1 MEGRPDASAYP
12 VAGVRHAR
20 RVAPISAGR
29 GHRDGR
35 NRPVDRHDA
44 PTGNSLNRS
53 ADVGVDPGTISHS
66 HLAVVERQDHAARAR
81 IAALKTGI
89 TDPPRSPAERSGN

>member
-1 MEGRPDASAYP
+1 MLAHTRSR
-12 VAGVRHAR
+12 VCVNAR

-44 PTGNSLNRS
+44 PTGDFLNRS

-66 HLAVVERQDHAARAR
+66 HLAVIERQDHAARAR

>member
-12 VAGVRHAR
+12 VAGVRHAQ

-44 PTGNSLNRS
+44 PTGDFLNRS